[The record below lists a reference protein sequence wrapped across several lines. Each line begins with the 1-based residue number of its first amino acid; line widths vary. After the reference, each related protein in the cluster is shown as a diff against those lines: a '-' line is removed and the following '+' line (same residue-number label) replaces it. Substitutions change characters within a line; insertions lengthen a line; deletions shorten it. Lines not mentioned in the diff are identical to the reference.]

1 MLGQPAV
8 AVEGDLTPAV
18 SARLLRPS
26 GNGEDRAYAFTHAL
40 QRDAIYAELPP
51 ETRRALHR
59 RAATALAQPGSPS
72 HAVPWA
78 VVALHAERARDWPLA
93 RDASL
98 AAGDAAVAA
107 FAGIVAL
114 DHYRRARAL
123 MTLGQ
128 APATPADAVAL
139 DQRIVSALLS
149 VGRLDEAIR
158 EAHALVA
165 RAVASGSRALEAWA
179 WIRIGQAETF
189 AHHLA
194 AAREALAH
202 AQTLAEALGDEALLA
217 TALSETSVLLDKF
230 GYLDEAAA
238 AMARAMP
245 LAEKLGDRSSILG
258 GLDYLGYA
266 ATWRGEFDAAVRY
279 FTDARGVSERAHDV
293 FSLASARFGLALAE
307 GGRGRYEAAL
317 AALHHLLGFAAE
329 TGASYYAARAPNTIG
344 WIYRELGLL
353 DLAREWDERAV
364 SEAFSAE
371 WPGHFEARAN
381 SLLNLATDLILLG
394 RLEEA
399 GDVVPRA
406 AEAADGDE
414 FMRWRN
420 VNRLALVRGELALA
434 RGDAARALEAA
445 ADAVGQAEAKHAAK
459 YSALA
464 HDLASRSLSALGRR
478 ADAVER
484 HERAAAIAGAIG
496 YGARWRIIANLAA
509 ALEQS
514 EHAEAAAQRRSEALT
529 IVEDIAQR
537 VSDRDMRAALLATP
551 EVVALRGSARP
562 GGAAD
567 PKSQSPQAHPMGL
580 SAREVD
586 VLRLVARG
594 LSNREIADALTI
606 SERTVNS
613 HLVHIFNK
621 LEVNSRAAAAA
632 QALRLGLAD

>member
-1 MLGQPAV
+1 M
-8 AVEGDLTPAV
+8 
-18 SARLLRPS
+18 
-26 GNGEDRAYAFTHAL
+26 
-40 QRDAIYAELPP
+40 
-51 ETRRALHR
+51 
-59 RAATALAQPGSPS
+59 
-72 HAVPWA
+72 
-78 VVALHAERARDWPLA
+78 
-93 RDASL
+93 
-98 AAGDAAVAA
+98 
-107 FAGIVAL
+107 
-114 DHYRRARAL
+114 
-123 MTLGQ
+123 
-128 APATPADAVAL
+128 
-139 DQRIVSALLS
+139 
-149 VGRLDEAIR
+149 
-158 EAHALVA
+158 
-165 RAVASGSRALEAWA
+165 
-179 WIRIGQAETF
+179 
-189 AHHLA
+189 
-194 AAREALAH
+194 
-202 AQTLAEALGDEALLA
+202 
-217 TALSETSVLLDKF
+217 LLDKF

-258 GLDYLGYA
+258 GLDYLGYT

-279 FTDARGVSERAHDV
+279 FTDARDVSERAHDV

-307 GGRGRYEAAL
+307 GGRGHYEAAL
-317 AALHHLLGFAAE
+317 AALAALHRLLEFAAE

-364 SEAFSAE
+364 GEAFSAE

-420 VNRLALVRGELALA
+420 VNRLAFVRRELALA
-434 RGDAARALEAA
+434 RGDATRAMEAA
-445 ADAVGQAEAKHAAK
+445 ADALAQAEAKRAAK

-464 HDLASRSLSALGRR
+464 HDLAGRSLSALGRH
-478 ADAVER
+478 ADAVAR
-484 HERAAAIAGAIG
+484 HEQAAAIAGAIG
-496 YGARWRIIANLAA
+496 YGARWRILATLAA
-509 ALEQS
+509 VLEQS
-514 EHAEAAAQRRSEALT
+514 GHAEAAAQRRFEGLT
-529 IVEDIAQR
+529 ILEDITQR
-537 VSDRDMRAALLATP
+537 LSDRDMRAAWLASP
-551 EVVALRGSARP
+551 EVVTLRGVTRRDSAA
-562 GGAAD
+562 G
-567 PKSQSPQAHPMGL
+567 PKSPQPYPMGL